1 MKKQLKDV
9 YGRRITP
16 GVKILMLVV
25 IIFLGMHLAFNE
37 ASHGSNKHADKMI
50 VE

>member
-1 MKKQLKDV
+1 MKNQLKDL

-16 GVKILMLVV
+16 GVKIIMLVA

-37 ASHGSNKHADKMI
+37 ASHAGNKHADKMI

>member
-1 MKKQLKDV
+1 MEHEMKHL

-16 GVKILMLVV
+16 GVKIFILIVTV
-25 IIFLGMHLAFNE
+25 FLGLGLAFTE
-37 ASHGSNKHADKMI
+37 SVDADKKSPETEV

>member
-1 MKKQLKDV
+1 MENRMKDL

-16 GVKILMLVV
+16 GVKIFILLVIV
-25 IIFLGMHLAFNE
+25 LLGLGLAFTDAGNGHVKNVE
-37 ASHGSNKHADKMI
+37 TMI

>member
-1 MKKQLKDV
+1 MKNRLEDL

-16 GVKILMLVV
+16 GVKIFVLVV
-25 IIFLGMHLAFNE
+25 IIFLGMHLAFNGAGHSE
-37 ASHGSNKHADKMI
+37 KTHPDTTI

>member
-1 MKKQLKDV
+1 MKDL

-16 GVKILMLVV
+16 GVKIFILVV
-25 IIFLGMHLAFNE
+25 IVLLGVGLAFTEGGNG
-37 ASHGSNKHADKMI
+37 HVKNVDKII

>member
-1 MKKQLKDV
+1 MENKMKHL

-16 GVKILMLVV
+16 GVKIFILIV
-25 IIFLGMHLAFNE
+25 IVLLGVSLAFTDG
-37 ASHGSNKHADKMI
+37 ADADKKFPETEV

>member
-1 MKKQLKDV
+1 MESKMKDL

-16 GVKILMLVV
+16 GVKIFILVV
-25 IIFLGMHLAFNE
+25 IVLLGLGLAFTD
-37 ASHGSNKHADKMI
+37 ARHGHHKNADKMI